1 MNDRSFIL
9 LHRFISEQDLLEP
22 VDDGTDNQVSS
33 PLILFL
39 TYNVY
44 NKSWLKNSPWISL
57 DAEVSYVFCRVEIK
71 CLWNWHSVF
80 PYLFRYLMACLSKGD
95 FMLFDVFSILSAAW
109 LALQNAFSLA
119 AVHFHLVWCEQP
131 FWNHLHRCV
140 GPVQEIYGSTIWL
153 LSCKV
158 SSRAD
163 WRMSRHLC

>member
-71 CLWNWHSVF
+71 CL
-80 PYLFRYLMACLSKGD
+80 
-95 FMLFDVFSILSAAW
+95 
-109 LALQNAFSLA
+109 
-119 AVHFHLVWCEQP
+119 
-131 FWNHLHRCV
+131 
-140 GPVQEIYGSTIWL
+140 
-153 LSCKV
+153 
-158 SSRAD
+158 
-163 WRMSRHLC
+163 